1 LAEASRRIALWYKY
15 QGEQGMGMA
24 KLAESDF
31 LNCVAQPQ
39 PLLDGQAE
47 SPIDL
52 VHLSRQTFGD
62 HDLERELLELFDAQA
77 AQCAERLRA
86 PARVGDGDWRIGLAH
101 TIRGSARAVGAF
113 EVGHAA
119 EAYEQALRGE
129 ESRAGE
135 LRDQLDAAIKR
146 ARGAI
151 AHLLGRAA
159 QNGPTGKYFK

>member
-1 LAEASRRIALWYKY
+1 
-15 QGEQGMGMA
+15 MGMA
-24 KLAESDF
+24 KLAESAF
-31 LNCVAQPQ
+31 LNCQPEPQ
-39 PLLDGQAE
+39 PFLDGQAE

-86 PARVGDGDWRIGLAH
+86 PAKLGDGEWRIGLAH
-101 TIRGSARAVGAF
+101 TIKGSARAVGAF

-119 EAYEQALRGE
+119 EAYEQALRCAASNVSE
-129 ESRAGE
+129 KIDR
-135 LRDQLDAAIKR
+135 LDAALTR
-146 ARGAI
+146 VRGAI
-151 AHLLGRAA
+151 AHLLGRAV

>member
-1 LAEASRRIALWYKY
+1 
-15 QGEQGMGMA
+15 MGMA
-24 KLAESDF
+24 KLAESAF
-31 LNCVAQPQ
+31 LNCAAQPQ
-39 PLLDGQAE
+39 PFLDGQAE
-47 SPIDL
+47 SAIDL

-86 PARVGDGDWRIGLAH
+86 PAKLGDGEWRIGLAH
-101 TIRGSARAVGAF
+101 TVKGSARAVGAF

-119 EAYEQALRGE
+119 EAYEQALRDKA
-129 ESRAGE
+129 SSAGE
-135 LRDQLDAAIKR
+135 KRDKLDAALTR

-151 AHLLGRAA
+151 AHLLGRAV